1 MSIPSSIDVRPPN
14 ISKTK
19 GSGKRLK
26 GGMEL
31 AMEEKE
37 KQRRTCSMCG
47 KKEKHNKRSCPMLK
61 EMFFGSS
68 LM

>member
-1 MSIPSSIDVRPPN
+1 MRARKLKVLSRYLR
-14 ISKTK
+14 KRK
-19 GSGKRLK
+19 RKRKRLK

-37 KQRRTCSMCG
+37 KQRRTCSVCG

-61 EMFFGSS
+61 EM
-68 LM
+68 LARNTQ